1 MKKSIRFKFLTV
13 VVSGMLL
20 VALAVGGVSAIY
32 ISKTLN
38 DDSDI
43 ITRSAADV
51 GAVSINDLFINIVNS
66 ATTME
71 NYVSDRIETRA
82 QIEDEEF
89 RTALIDHMKSALQNI
104 AINTPG
110 LVGYYLRFNPD
121 ITTPTSGFFIGSKGS
136 GQEFNE
142 YEPYSLDDWQN
153 QPADVAGWY
162 AETVKNGAPTWI
174 APYYNASNGLEI
186 VSYVVPFY
194 KDRTLIGVVGV
205 DIELSKIT
213 KMVSDI
219 KVHDQGFA
227 FIKDSKGEVVYTPAA
242 QHYMDRLGTHHGF
255 AEEQRVLENGMTL
268 VVHVDYSDIRQE
280 SYTLLWAMVL
290 IAIFIVLVFTLITY
304 AITVRIVKPLH
315 HLAESAEHLA
325 DGGYEFV
332 ADEDVDVE
340 IMAVNNALKKASDKI
355 NSYMNYINNLAYRDA
370 LTGVKNSAAY
380 NETVVDIERRMRV
393 GEMNRFGLMVCD
405 INMLKSTN
413 DKYGHEFG
421 NRLIV
426 KASKIICTAFK
437 HSPVFR
443 IGGDEFVVI
452 LEGDDLDNMQF
463 LVAELDR
470 TCSDSFVDTGK
481 EKISVSIAR
490 GLSVF
495 NPDRDTNF
503 DNVFARADHNM
514 YLHKDSIK
522 SSNK

>member
-20 VALAVGGVSAIY
+20 VALAVGGVGAIY
-32 ISKTLN
+32 ITKTLN
-38 DDSDI
+38 DDSEI

-51 GAVSINDLFINIVNS
+51 GAVSINDLMNNIVKS

-71 NYVSDRIETRA
+71 NYVSDRIESKA

-89 RTALIDHMKSALQNI
+89 RTSLINHMKSALQNI
-104 AINTPG
+104 ATNTPG

-136 GQEFNE
+136 GQEFSE
-142 YEPYSLDDWQN
+142 YNPYSLDDWQN
-153 QPADVAGWY
+153 QPTDVSGWY
-162 AETVKNGAPTWI
+162 AQTVQNGTPTWI
-174 APYYNASNGLEI
+174 APYYNASNGMEVI
-186 VSYVVPFY
+186 SYVIPFY

-205 DIELSKIT
+205 DIEFAKVT
-213 KMVSDI
+213 EMVSGI

-227 FIKDSKGEVVYTPAA
+227 FIKDSKGDIVYTPAA
-242 QHYMDRLGTHHGF
+242 QHYMDRLGTHHGH
-255 AEEQRVLENGMTL
+255 AEQQRTLENGMTL

-290 IAIFIVLVFTLITY
+290 IAVFIVLVFTLITY
-304 AITVRIVKPLH
+304 AITVRIVKPLQ
-315 HLAESAEHLA
+315 HLAESAEHIA

-332 ADEDVDVE
+332 AEEGVDAE
-340 IMAVNNALKKASDKI
+340 IEAVNNALKKTSDKI

-370 LTGVKNSAAY
+370 LTGVKNSTAY
-380 NETVVDIERRMRV
+380 NETVVDIERRMRS

-405 INMLKSTN
+405 INMLKITN

-426 KASKIICTAFK
+426 KASKIICTTFK

-443 IGGDEFVVI
+443 IGGDEFVVL
-452 LEGDDLDNMQF
+452 LEGEDLENMQF

-470 TCSDSFVDTGK
+470 DCQSSFIETGS
-481 EKISVSIAR
+481 EKISVSVAR

-503 DNVFARADHNM
+503 DNVFSRADHNM
-514 YLHKDSIK
+514 YLHKESTK
-522 SSNK
+522 TSNK

>member
-1 MKKSIRFKFLTV
+1 MKKSIRVKFLTV

-43 ITRSAADV
+43 NTRSAADV
-51 GAVSINDLFINIVNS
+51 GAVGLNDLFINIVNS

-242 QHYMDRLGTHHGF
+242 QHYMDRLGTHHGH
-255 AEEQRVLENGMTL
+255 AEEQRALENGMTL

-304 AITVRIVKPLH
+304 AITIRIVKPLH

-325 DGGYEFV
+325 DGGYEFIC
-332 ADEDVDVE
+332 DEGVDME
-340 IMAVNNALKKASDKI
+340 IEAVNNALKKASDKI
-355 NSYMNYINNLAYRDA
+355 NNYMNYINNLAYRDA
-370 LTGVKNSAAY
+370 LTGVKNSTAY

-405 INMLKSTN
+405 INMLKITN

-426 KASKIICTAFK
+426 KASKIICTTFK

-443 IGGDEFVVI
+443 IGGDEFVII

>member
-1 MKKSIRFKFLTV
+1 MKRSIRFKFLAV

-20 VALAVGGVSAIY
+20 VALAVGGVGGIY
-32 ISKTLN
+32 IAKTLN

-51 GAVSINDLFINIVNS
+51 GAVSVNDLMKNVAKS
-66 ATTME
+66 ANTME
-71 NYVSDRIETRA
+71 NYVSDRIESKA

-136 GQEFNE
+136 GQEFKE
-142 YEPYSLDDWQN
+142 YEPYSLDDWEN
-153 QPADVAGWY
+153 QPDDVAGWY
-162 AETVKNGAPTWI
+162 AQTAKNGAPTWI

-186 VSYVVPFY
+186 ISYVVPFY
-194 KDRTLIGVVGV
+194 KDRELIGVVGV
-205 DIELSKIT
+205 DIEFSKVT
-213 KMVSDI
+213 ELVSDI
-219 KVHDQGFA
+219 KVHDHGFA
-227 FIKDSKGEVVYTPAA
+227 FIKDADGDTVFTPAA
-242 QHYMDRLGTHHGF
+242 QHYMDRLGTNHGH
-255 AEEQRVLENGMTL
+255 AEEQRALENGMTL
-268 VVHVDYSDIRQE
+268 VVHVDYLDIRKE
-280 SYTLLWAMVL
+280 SYTLLWAMIL

-304 AITVRIVKPLH
+304 AITVRIVKPLQ
-315 HLAESAEHLA
+315 HLAESAAHIA

-332 ADEDVDVE
+332 CDEDVDME
-340 IMAVNNALKKASDKI
+340 IEAVNNALKKTSDKI

-370 LTGVKNSAAY
+370 LTGVKNSTAY
-380 NETVVDIERRMRV
+380 NETVVDIERRMRS
-393 GEMNRFGLMVCD
+393 GEMDRFGLMVCD

-421 NRLIV
+421 NRLII
-426 KASKIICTAFK
+426 KASKIICTTFK

-443 IGGDEFVVI
+443 IGGDEFVVL
-452 LEGDDLDNMQF
+452 LEGEDLENMQF

-470 TCSDSFVDTGK
+470 DCQSSFIDAGN

-490 GLSVF
+490 GMSVY
-495 NPDRDTNF
+495 NPNRDTNF

-514 YLHKDSIK
+514 YLHKDLIK

>member
-1 MKKSIRFKFLTV
+1 MKKSIRLKFLTV

-51 GAVSINDLFINIVNS
+51 GAVALNDLFINIVNS

-136 GQEFNE
+136 GQEFKE
-142 YEPYSLDDWQN
+142 YEQYSLDDWQN
-153 QPADVAGWY
+153 QPADIAGWY

-186 VSYVVPFY
+186 ISYVVPFY

-219 KVHDQGFA
+219 RVHDQGFA

-242 QHYMDRLGTHHGF
+242 QHYMDRLDTHHGF
-255 AEEQRVLENGMTL
+255 AEEQRALENGMTL

-340 IMAVNNALKKASDKI
+340 IMAVNNALKKTSDKI
-355 NSYMNYINNLAYRDA
+355 NNYMNYINNLAYRDA
-370 LTGVKNSAAY
+370 LTGVKNSTAY

-405 INMLKSTN
+405 INMLKITN

-426 KASKIICTAFK
+426 KASKIICTTFK